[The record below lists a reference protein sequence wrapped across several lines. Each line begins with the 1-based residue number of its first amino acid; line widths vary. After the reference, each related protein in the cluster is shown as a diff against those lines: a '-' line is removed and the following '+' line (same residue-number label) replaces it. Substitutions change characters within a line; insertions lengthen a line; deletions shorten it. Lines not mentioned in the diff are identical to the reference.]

1 MRVLS
6 TKKLL
11 QNQREL
17 LLNAEFSFLDYD
29 ALRVTYLDVELPETA
44 TNSIITSQ
52 NGARAFL
59 EHMPK
64 VDAKTSHYCVG
75 KKTAQLLSENGL
87 KVAHIA
93 QNGAE
98 LAHFII
104 KNHKNEAFSY
114 FCGNNRRDELPAL
127 LKEAGVGCNEIIVYE
142 THEQLQTFNQTFD
155 GVLFFSPL
163 GVSAFA
169 KVNPVPIAFCI
180 GETTAK
186 EARKHTN
193 KVVVSNAT
201 TVESTIA
208 KAVKYL
214 KTNCLQ

>member
-29 ALRVTYLDVELPETA
+29 ALRLRFLDVEIPEPT
-44 TNSIITSQ
+44 TNCIITSQ

-59 EHMPK
+59 AQMPQW
-64 VDAKTSHYCVG
+64 AAQASYYCVG
-75 KKTAQLLSENGL
+75 DKTSALLSQNGL
-87 KVAHIA
+87 NVTHIA
-93 QNGAE
+93 QNSAE

-104 KNHKNEAFSY
+104 KNHQNEAFSY
-114 FCGNNRRDELPAL
+114 FCGNNRRDELPTL
-127 LKEAGVGCNEIIVYE
+127 LKEAGVGCNEIVVYE
-142 THEQLQTFNQTFD
+142 THEQIQAFNQSFD

-163 GVSAFA
+163 GVTAFA
-169 KVNPVPIAFCI
+169 KANPVHTAFCI

-186 EARKHTN
+186 EARKHT
-193 KVVVSNAT
+193 KTVIVSNAT

-214 KTNCLQ
+214 KTNSLK

>member
-17 LLNAEFSFLDYD
+17 LLNAEFSFLDYN
-29 ALRVTYLDVELPETA
+29 ALRVTYLDLEIPETT

-59 EHMPK
+59 AQMPQG
-64 VDAKTSHYCVG
+64 ASKTTFYCVG
-75 KKTAQLLSENGL
+75 KKTARLLSENGL
-87 KVAHIA
+87 NVAHIA

-104 KNHKNEAFSY
+104 KNHQKEAFSY
-114 FCGNNRRDELPAL
+114 FCGNHRRDELPSL
-127 LKEAGVGCNEIIVYE
+127 LKEAGIQCNEIIVYE
-142 THEQLQTFNQTFD
+142 THEQIQAFKQTFD

-169 KVNPVPIAFCI
+169 KANPVPTAFCI

-186 EARKHTN
+186 EARKHTDT
-193 KVVVSNAT
+193 VIVSNAT
-201 TVESTIA
+201 TIESTIA

-214 KTNCLQ
+214 KNNCLQ

>member
-29 ALRVTYLDVELPETA
+29 ALRVTYLDVEIPETT

-59 EHMPK
+59 AQMPQG
-64 VDAKTSHYCVG
+64 AAHNSYYCVG
-75 KKTAQLLSENGL
+75 KKASALLSQNDL

-98 LAHFII
+98 LAQFIV
-104 KNHKNEAFSY
+104 KNRQNEAFSY
-114 FCGNNRRDELPAL
+114 FCGNNRRDELPSI
-127 LKEAGVGCNEIIVYE
+127 LKEAGILCNEIIVYE
-142 THEQLQTFNQTFD
+142 THEQLQAFKQTFD

-169 KVNPVPIAFCI
+169 KANPVPTAFCI

-214 KTNCLQ
+214 KTNCPQ

>member
-29 ALRVTYLDVELPETA
+29 ALRVTYLDVEIPETT
-44 TNSIITSQ
+44 TNCIITSQ

-59 EHMPK
+59 AQMPIGA
-64 VDAKTSHYCVG
+64 AKTSYYCVG
-75 KKTAQLLSENGL
+75 KKTAGLISENGL
-87 KVAHIA
+87 NVAHIA

-104 KNHKNEAFSY
+104 KNHQNEAFSY
-114 FCGNNRRDELPAL
+114 FCGNNRRDELPSL
-127 LKEAGVGCNEIIVYE
+127 LKEAHIQCNEIIVYE
-142 THEQLQTFNQTFD
+142 THEQIQAFNQSFD

-169 KVNPVPIAFCI
+169 KANPIPTAFCI

-201 TVESTIA
+201 TIESTIA

-214 KTNCLQ
+214 KTNSLK